1 MTEGEGDAEPDVGYR
16 AVLDGVSDLVVLV
29 DPDGSVAY
37 ANAAAERL
45 LGVAPETLVGEPLV
59 SYVHDADADAVEQL
73 LSAPA
78 PASAADDGPRSVEA
92 CARSAGEGDRRW
104 LAFVRT
110 ARQPASSDAVV
121 VTVRDVTEQRRV
133 TERFRH
139 LVETASDLLVL
150 LDGDGVLQYA
160 TPAAGRVLG
169 YDHGELVGENVLAY
183 THPDDRERVLDAL
196 RRGLDDP
203 GYTATVEHR
212 FRTKS
217 GEWRWLESRAR
228 CLSEDLALE
237 GRIVVVTRDVTD
249 RRRREGRITAQNE
262 RLERFAATVSHDL
275 QTPLSV
281 ASGSLE
287 LYRRTGDETSLARV
301 DRALQRMSEL
311 TSDLLGLAREGGR
324 VEDPA
329 PVDLSVVA
337 AAALETSPLPADDVA
352 VHPNLP
358 TVQGSEV
365 RVRSLFENLFRNVAD
380 HAGPDARVWVDPL
393 ADSRDDDSGDGGD
406 VVGFAVEDDG
416 PGIAADDA
424 ESVFELGTSSD
435 HDGTG
440 IGLHVVDTIA
450 SAHGWDVSVTAG
462 RHEGAR
468 FEFRGVDVAS
478 TADADGADEE
488 VNADDAA

>member
-1 MTEGEGDAEPDVGYR
+1 MTEGERDAEPDVGYR
-16 AVLDGVSDLVVLV
+16 SVLDGVADLVVLV
-29 DPDGSVAY
+29 DPDGRVTY
-37 ANAAAERL
+37 ANAASERL

-59 SYVHDADADAVEQL
+59 RSVHEADADAVEQL
-73 LSAPA
+73 LSAR
-78 PASAADDGPRSVEA
+78 ASASTAADAPRSVEA
-92 CARSAGEGDRRW
+92 RARSADDGDRRW

-110 ARQPASSDAVV
+110 ARQLASSDAVV
-121 VTVRDVTEQRRV
+121 VTVQDVTE
-133 TERFRH
+133 
-139 LVETASDLLVL
+139 
-150 LDGDGVLQYA
+150 
-160 TPAAGRVLG
+160 
-169 YDHGELVGENVLAY
+169 
-183 THPDDRERVLDAL
+183 
-196 RRGLDDP
+196 
-203 GYTATVEHR
+203 
-212 FRTKS
+212 
-217 GEWRWLESRAR
+217 
-228 CLSEDLALE
+228 
-237 GRIVVVTRDVTD
+237 

-287 LYRRTGDETSLARV
+287 LYRRTGDETSLERV

-324 VEDPA
+324 VEDPD

-337 AAALETSPLPADDVA
+337 AAALETSPLPADGVA
-352 VHPNLP
+352 VHPDLP
-358 TVQGSEV
+358 TIQGSEV

-380 HAGPDARVWVDPL
+380 HAGPDARVWVAPL
-393 ADSRDDDSGDGGD
+393 TDGDGDSGGSAA
-406 VVGFAVEDDG
+406 GFVVEDDG

-450 SAHGWDVSVTAG
+450 TAHGWDVSVTAG

-468 FEFRGVDVAS
+468 FEFRGVDVVPA
-478 TADADGADEE
+478 ADVDGADGD
-488 VNADDAA
+488 VNPNANGAE